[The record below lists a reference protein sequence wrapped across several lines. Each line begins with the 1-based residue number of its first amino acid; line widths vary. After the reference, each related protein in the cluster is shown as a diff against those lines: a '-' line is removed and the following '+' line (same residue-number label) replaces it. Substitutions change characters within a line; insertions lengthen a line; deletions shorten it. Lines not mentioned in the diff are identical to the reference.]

1 MERLYP
7 PFFRAPE
14 ARGLPGQGLGLRHH
28 ASGSSTRTAERIRIR
43 SATGVGTT
51 ATVGPLRGPARTEPG
66 ATPARASS
74 AARRLRVR
82 PR

>member
-1 MERLYP
+1 MGRLYQ

-14 ARGLPGQGLGLRHH
+14 ARGLPGQGLGLATTKRLVDAH
-28 ASGSSTRTAERIRIR
+28 GGTLRIR

-51 ATVGPLRGPARTEPG
+51 ATVRFRCVELPRTEPG

-74 AARRLRVR
+74 QPGARASVR
-82 PR
+82 